1 MNKKVFNNSDL
12 KTIRELQKNEIHI
25 WCIQWH
31 EIAVKIQCER
41 CFLEKNEIVK
51 ADKFINDADKYRYL
65 VGRILTKYLAAFY
78 LSVQMENIII
88 KEDNF
93 GKPYLKCKTKEINL
107 QYNLSHSG
115 AYLLLVFGYGM
126 SLGVDVQEKIQLAD
140 YKDIAEHFF
149 QKYEYQAICEDPTE
163 NTFFDIWTAK
173 EAYVKAIGKGW
184 SQDSDSFYIKNN
196 NIYSLNEKLGNWRI
210 YRFKL
215 DRNYSVAIVMGE
227 HLQKGD

>member
-1 MNKKVFNNSDL
+1 MFP
-12 KTIRELQKNEIHI
+12 R
-25 WCIQWH
+25 
-31 EIAVKIQCER
+31 
-41 CFLEKNEIVK
+41 KNEIVK

-126 SLGVDVQEKIQLAD
+126 SLGVDVQEKYNWLI
-140 YKDIAEHFF
+140 
-149 QKYEYQAICEDPTE
+149 
-163 NTFFDIWTAK
+163 
-173 EAYVKAIGKGW
+173 
-184 SQDSDSFYIKNN
+184 IK
-196 NIYSLNEKLGNWRI
+196 ILPSI
-210 YRFKL
+210 F
-215 DRNYSVAIVMGE
+215 S
-227 HLQKGD
+227 